1 VNSKFEGEKKGFD
14 ERKWSSS
21 HGSALGSLISR
32 NFVFFF
38 FTDRRCLF
46 LCSSR
51 SMLLHFAAFHWII
64 SALNPLAVFP
74 QSDAFLEV
82 CLLQVLFEFSAL
94 SFLLIQWSYAMRLL
108 KIAME
113 RTHLGF
119 GTLAQWVLIFVSN
132 ISRRGFDLSLVPYTI
147 LKVKL

>member
-1 VNSKFEGEKKGFD
+1 LN
-14 ERKWSSS
+14 S

-38 FTDRRCLF
+38 TDRRCLF
-46 LCSSR
+46 LRSR

-64 SALNPLAVFP
+64 SAPNPLAVFP
-74 QSDAFLEV
+74 QSDAFLKV
-82 CLLQVLFEFSAL
+82 CLLQVPFEFSAL